1 MAKIVR
7 VGDLAGGRH
16 SEYVRVHGHAERGA
30 HSRPWGCGH
39 VSMAW
44 AVAHSSHCSA
54 TMIASGVTATL
65 NGVRI
70 LVEGDLA
77 TCGHAAV
84 ASSTADIS

>member
-1 MAKIVR
+1 MAELVR
-7 VGDLAGGRH
+7 VGDLAGGSIQNTSGFTATLNGTRIA
-16 SEYVRVHGHAERGA
+16 VHGDAVNS
-30 HSRPWGCGH
+30 HSPCPNP
-39 VSMAW
+39 
-44 AVAHSSHCSA
+44 SSHCSA